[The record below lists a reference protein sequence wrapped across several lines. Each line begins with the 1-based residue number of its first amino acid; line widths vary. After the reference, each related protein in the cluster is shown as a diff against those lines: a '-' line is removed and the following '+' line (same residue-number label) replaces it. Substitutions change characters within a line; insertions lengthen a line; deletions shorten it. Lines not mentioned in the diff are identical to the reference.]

1 MKTRLVALIFSVV
14 FASLVFNSEAK
25 AEWEDYKPSS
35 PIFDEIVYLEERG
48 LLLYGA
54 DIYDALFELPAE
66 RRDAISMIAFSL
78 NLDKTSRNTV
88 FSDIPKESSESG
100 LIQSAFEKGI
110 VTGYKDGTF
119 RPNDPVT
126 RGQFAAFID
135 RAYGKYLPNNS
146 NIEFKDVPKTLSS
159 HDAIKKLAGAGIATG
174 YKDGTF
180 KPDGT
185 LTKEHLATFMYRTVK
200 YLEGKGV
207 VFEKSNSV
215 YKDSNIKWGMSY
227 DSVYKIVKNNVTRST
242 QDAGIFTNRA
252 RYNLSGTTYYLFDK
266 KNGLDYY
273 WHEFDWSKEK
283 TIPDTVAELHK
294 MYEEKVIEEFGVP
307 NSTFKTNTSNFL
319 LYDSQWD
326 TGVYTVLLKTTKL
339 DGKIT
344 VELSFFDIN
353 DIKNKK
359 NKK

>member
-1 MKTRLVALIFSVV
+1 MKIRLVALIFSVV

-25 AEWEDYKPSS
+25 AEWEGYKPSS

-180 KPDGT
+180 KPNET
-185 LTKEHLATFMYRTVK
+185 LTKEDLATFMYRTVK
-200 YLEGKGV
+200 YLEGKKVKVGN
-207 VFEKSNSV
+207 ELNNNQNSI
-215 YKDSNIKWGMSY
+215 YNDSDIKRGMSY
-227 DSVYKIVKNNVTRST
+227 DSVYKIVKNNVTYSSKNSS
-242 QDAGIFTNRA
+242 IFTNKA
-252 RYNLSGTTYYLFDK
+252 RYGLSGTTHYFFDE
-266 KNGLDYY
+266 NNELNFW
-273 WHEFDWSKEK
+273 WHKFDWSKEEN
-283 TIPDTVAELHK
+283 TPNTVSELHK
-294 MYEEKVIEEFGVP
+294 MYLDEVKKEFGIP
-307 NSTFKTNTSNFL
+307 DHTFRFNSIRLTYLTDWKKDGTSIEL
-319 LYDSQWD
+319 S
-326 TGVYTVLLKTTKL
+326 TTKDA
-339 DGKIT
+339 DGEVK
-344 VELSFFDIN
+344 VQLQFFG
-353 DIKNKK
+353 IKKD
-359 NKK
+359 